1 LKELDDQLRE
11 LKRQIRQASSLPE
24 KLALQ
29 RKARKIETKRE
40 EAWRDYDLQ
49 AREIETRKDQLLD
62 TVEEKLSTDVSDEML
77 FQLSWE
83 VI

>member
-1 LKELDDQLRE
+1 M
-11 LKRQIRQASSLPE
+11 
-24 KLALQ
+24 Q